1 MTPELAFLS
10 RALLV
15 SCAGLGCLYFLVL
28 GICGLVLMVRARS
41 RHLRTAASAAARP
54 KLQQAVIDYLAGSPD
69 TAILRQHLLKQR
81 EEVGDALMAFQAAVG
96 GSARDRLCGLALEF
110 SLVHDWCGDTHSR
123 EVPRRRR
130 AYMRLAFASTHEP
143 VRRVIGDTML
153 QGLRDSDSEVRLAAA
168 RSVLPSAT
176 DEDIADIYEIA
187 LGNNLLTR
195 VVLTE
200 DLRRHALTLSAGP
213 VRKALRSENLPRVRA
228 AMQML
233 VAWERA
239 TPLEDIRE
247 FLDHRDRGI
256 RVLAFRLVSLLPA
269 NFDTRLA
276 LIRGLNDSDVEIRT
290 LAVISAGR
298 LKMTETIPELA
309 RCMRDGDMA
318 LARHAAESIGGM
330 PNGDATLVELAA
342 GNEPQTA
349 AAAAEVLTRLRSK
362 S

>member
-1 MTPELAFLS
+1 
-10 RALLV
+10 
-15 SCAGLGCLYFLVL
+15 
-28 GICGLVLMVRARS
+28 
-41 RHLRTAASAAARP
+41 
-54 KLQQAVIDYLAGSPD
+54 
-69 TAILRQHLLKQR
+69 
-81 EEVGDALMAFQAAVG
+81 
-96 GSARDRLCGLALEF
+96 
-110 SLVHDWCGDTHSR
+110 
-123 EVPRRRR
+123 
-130 AYMRLAFASTHEP
+130 
-143 VRRVIGDTML
+143 ML
-153 QGLRDSDSEVRLAAA
+153 QGLRDADSEVRLAAA

-200 DLRRHALTLSAGP
+200 DLRRHALTLSVGP

-256 RVLAFRLVSLLPA
+256 RVLAFKLVSLLPA
-269 NFDTRLA
+269 NFETRLA
-276 LIRGLNDSDVEIRT
+276 LIRGLNDSDAEIRT

-298 LKMTETIPELA
+298 LKMAETIPELA

-349 AAAAEVLTRLRSK
+349 AAASEVLARLRSK
-362 S
+362 P